1 MRLAGWLMR
10 AVGTAIAHGGG
21 HGGGL
26 GSIAPEVG
34 DIRIVDTSKRSLT
47 MQAEVNF
54 TNPTMYAVFI
64 PFIDMHFLVN
74 GTVLGHLVVKD
85 MAVTPGRNERL
96 IAQTIYDPESTSGDE
111 GLRVGKEWLS
121 QYVSGRFCN
130 LFVGAPRRLT

>member
-1 MRLAGWLMR
+1 MR
-10 AVGTAIAHGGG
+10 AVGTAIA

-34 DIRIVDTSKRSLT
+34 DIRIVDTTQRSLT

-64 PFIDMHFLVN
+64 PFLDMHFLVN
-74 GTVLGHLVVKD
+74 GTVLGHLIVKD
-85 MAVTPGRNERL
+85 MAVTPGRNEHL

-121 QYVSGRFCN
+121 QYVSGRVCN
-130 LFVGAPRRLT
+130 FFVGAPCRLT